1 MQTASS
7 TKNHDDDSGIGD
19 DTGIDIDT
27 LPNELLGLIFS
38 FLPCVRRRVAAM
50 VSVRWSAVAMPRN
63 TAAGPLCCC
72 PVRYYSTTICVIKAA
87 ASEGHV
93 VCLSYMLSRHG
104 RYDGVYGHKRKAAR
118 AAARRG
124 RLACLDYMA
133 AQRGGI
139 DASAL
144 DAAAKA
150 GNADAIRYLCE
161 RAGQVA
167 HWGHLSRAIASGS
180 VDAVDYLYAR
190 SPDMWTHEEW
200 FDGKGRAYK
209 DIYDRCRGQMDAYAC
224 AIAARHGRIRALAHL
239 VNVGCRPDANACIE
253 AARAG
258 HLNCLKYAREQGA
271 PWDERT
277 CAAAAI
283 GLKGDADQNIEGRLE
298 CIVYARANG
307 CPANNTPCYM
317 AAARGD
323 LDGLRQAREAGCP
336 WDACVTVAAAGGGHR
351 ACLYYA
357 HQQGCEWSKRVC
369 VLAAA
374 RGALKILTYAHR
386 HGCPYD
392 FDDLVRAAT
401 RGGQRWCLD
410 YIQKYMQ

>member
-1 MQTASS
+1 
-7 TKNHDDDSGIGD
+7 
-19 DTGIDIDT
+19 
-27 LPNELLGLIFS
+27 
-38 FLPCVRRRVAAM
+38 M
-50 VSVRWSAVAMPRN
+50 VCVRWSAVAMSRN

-72 PVRYYSTTICVIKAA
+72 PARYYSTTICVIKDA

-93 VCLSYMLSRHG
+93 ACVSYVLSRHG
-104 RYDGVYGHKRKAAR
+104 RYDGLYGYKRKAAR

-124 RLACLDYMA
+124 RLACLDYVA

-150 GNADAIRYLCE
+150 GNVDGIRYLCE
-161 RAGQVA
+161 KAAKVP
-167 HWGHLSRAIASGS
+167 HWGHLWRAIVSGS
-180 VDAVDYLYAR
+180 VDAVAYLYAR
-190 SPDMWTHEEW
+190 ASDTWWFDEYW
-200 FDGKGRAYK
+200 FDGKHLIYK
-209 DIYDRCRGQMDAYAC
+209 DIYKRCRGHEETYAC
-224 AIAARHGRIRALAHL
+224 AIAALHGHIDVFVHL
-239 VNVGCRPDANACIE
+239 VGAGCVPDANACIE
-253 AARAG
+253 AARRG
-258 HLNCLKYAREQGA
+258 HLDCLKYARERGA

-283 GLKGDADQNIEGRLE
+283 GLMGDADQNAEDRLE

-307 CPANNTPCYM
+307 CPANETPCYM
-317 AAARGD
+317 AARRGD
-323 LDGLRQAREAGCP
+323 LAGLRRAREAGCP
-336 WDACVTVAAAGGGHR
+336 WDASVTRAAARGGHR

-357 HQQGCEWSKRVC
+357 HQRGCDWDRLVC

-374 RGALKILTYAHR
+374 RGALKILAYAHR